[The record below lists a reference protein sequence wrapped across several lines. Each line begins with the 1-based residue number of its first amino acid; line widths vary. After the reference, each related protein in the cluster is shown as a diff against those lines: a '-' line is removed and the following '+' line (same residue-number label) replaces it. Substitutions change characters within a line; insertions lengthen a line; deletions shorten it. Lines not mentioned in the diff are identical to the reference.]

1 MSLISWSYSGRGPEG
16 GALECGDMVA
26 EKCRTPADRG
36 DCVEAEDDLEKVE
49 EREKV
54 EEEQVVLLLAQRGAL
69 LVRYRPREAVRS
81 APRATMDDM
90 VIVHGFRPQL

>member
-1 MSLISWSYSGRGPEG
+1 
-16 GALECGDMVA
+16 MVA

-36 DCVEAEDDLEKVE
+36 DCAEAEDDLEKVE

-69 LVRYRPREAVRS
+69 LVRDRPREAVRS
-81 APRATMDDM
+81 APRATMEDM
-90 VIVHGFRPQL
+90 MDACVLFMVDSKMQVPQRRRKRRSRSGRESF

>member
-1 MSLISWSYSGRGPEG
+1 
-16 GALECGDMVA
+16 MVA

-69 LVRYRPREAVRS
+69 LVRDRPREAVRS
-81 APRATMDDM
+81 APRATMEDM
-90 VIVHGFRPQL
+90 MMDVCVLFMMDSRMQVPQRRRKTRSRSGRELF